1 MKRRF
6 TLPLLLGAGLLVF
19 GGVAE
24 VASAQ
29 IGRAVKKAT
38 RRATPRAKQPRGKS
52 QGILPGA
59 PRGATGAASGG
70 VNLMIERLV
79 LMPSDERNKFLQ
91 RDRRFTRLPRRQQQR
106 IQQRL
111 QQIDSMPDQQR
122 EALMGRFRY
131 FSSLPPADQR
141 QARDDYAAWGRLSRE
156 RRAAVA
162 KEARQLY
169 RAAPRRRAAR
179 IDSAEFADA
188 YSASERRMI
197 ELLVGVRS
205 AQP

>member
-1 MKRRF
+1 MPRQVA
-6 TLPLLLGAGLLVF
+6 LPLLLGAGLLVL

-38 RRATPRAKQPRGKS
+38 RRSAPRAQQPRGKT

-59 PRGATGAASGG
+59 PRGNAGAAGGG

-79 LMPSDERNKFLQ
+79 LMPTSERGKFLQ
-91 RDRRFTRLPRRQQQR
+91 SDRRFKRLPKRQQRR
-106 IQQRL
+106 IRQRL
-111 QQIDSMPDQQR
+111 KQIDAMPAPQR
-122 EALMGRFRY
+122 EALMRRYRY

-141 QARDDYAAWGRLSRE
+141 QARQDYAAWGRLSRE
-156 RRAAVA
+156 RRAELSR
-162 KEARQLY
+162 EARQLY
-169 RAAPRRRAAR
+169 RASPQRRQAR
-179 IDSAEFADA
+179 IDSAGFVTG
-188 YSASERRMI
+188 YSPSERRMI

-205 AQP
+205 AEP